1 MELLVI
7 TDIPRMT
14 ALFERVALVCPGLTL
29 VNDIHRGI
37 EDLDRRRPDLVIFQN
52 RLSGLS
58 ADILHKHLKSRLGGR
73 KTRFVL
79 ISTSEALDVE
89 LSARFDAIL
98 DPALD
103 DAQLEQTI
111 VRLTGLAGHQER
123 PLSPETDACAPDPAK
138 PAMPDE
144 AQISSGAG
152 DQQTGDT
159 FPLALPIDLSQ
170 ENEEPPETPLVY
182 ELPRRP
188 GRKIVSEFSLQLEQQ
203 GADHLQQPAPQE
215 VFEEPPVRR
224 DLHQMPYLIA
234 DSDIVQPWYRRTA
247 PLLVGATLVL
257 VLAVSVV
264 QYRAGKTPAE
274 QPETAIT
281 GASTVQQPVSSSII
295 GTSATDAARQNL
307 ASHGGGRPRNLPGFV
322 PRDGHDPAYGKQ
334 HPGWELYLGATSEHR
349 VFREADGSIKAVQI
363 IDRSGAGIQESFYT
377 SVLKELAGATA
388 MRPTSSEVK
397 EGYEIRR
404 GEVAGLQ
411 LVQYRDAQG
420 GRLRGFVITW
430 P

>member
-14 ALFERVALVCPGLTL
+14 VLFERVALSCPGLTL

-58 ADILHKHLKSRLGGR
+58 ADILHKHLKSRLGSR

-79 ISTSEALDVE
+79 ISTSEALDVD

-103 DAQLEQTI
+103 DTQLEQTI
-111 VRLTGLAGHQER
+111 VKLIGLTSPQDG
-123 PLSPETDACAPDPAK
+123 PLSSETAVTAAEQSEPAISEEQPVPVADAEQAARV
-138 PAMPDE
+138 
-144 AQISSGAG
+144 
-152 DQQTGDT
+152 
-159 FPLALPIDLSQ
+159 FPLTLPADLQ
-170 ENEEPPETPLVY
+170 REKEEPSEAPLVY

-188 GRKIVSEFSLQLEQQ
+188 VRKIISEFSQQLEQQ
-203 GADHLQQPAPQE
+203 SADHLQQPVQPE
-215 VFEEPPVRR
+215 VYEEPPVLR
-224 DLHQMPYLIA
+224 DLHQMPHLIA
-234 DSDIVQPWYRRTA
+234 DSDLVRPWYRRTA
-247 PLLVGATLVL
+247 PLLVGVTLV
-257 VLAVSVV
+257 VVVAVSVL
-264 QYRAGKTPAE
+264 QYRTGKTPDE
-274 QPETAIT
+274 QPPVAKAE
-281 GASTVQQPVSSSII
+281 GAAVQQPVSSSRV
-295 GTSATDAARQNL
+295 GTSATDPARQNL
-307 ASHGGGRPRNLPGFV
+307 ASHGGGRPRDLPGFV
-322 PRDGHDPAYGKQ
+322 PRDGHEPAYGKQ

-349 VFREADGSIKAVQI
+349 VFREADGIIKALQI

>member
-14 ALFERVALVCPGLTL
+14 ALFERVALVCPDLTL

-58 ADILHKHLKSRLGGR
+58 ADILHKHLKSRLGSR
-73 KTRFVL
+73 RTRFVL
-79 ISTSEALDVE
+79 ISTSESLDVD

-103 DAQLEQTI
+103 DAQLEQSI
-111 VRLTGLAGHQER
+111 LRLTGLAGPQDG
-123 PLSPETDACAPDPAK
+123 PLPPEPDVGAVASAK
-138 PAMPDE
+138 PVMPDE
-144 AQISSGAG
+144 ARLSPVAG
-152 DQQTGDT
+152 GEKVGGT
-159 FPLALPIDLSQ
+159 FPLALPVDLQ
-170 ENEEPPETPLVY
+170 RDNEESPETPLVY
-182 ELPRRP
+182 ELPKRT

-203 GADHLQQPAPQE
+203 GADHVQQPVPQE
-215 VFEEPPVRR
+215 IYEEPPVRR
-224 DLHQMPYLIA
+224 DLHQTPHVIV
-234 DSDIVQPWYRRTA
+234 DSDRIRPWYRRTA
-247 PLLVGATLVL
+247 PLLIAATLAV

-264 QYRAGKTPAE
+264 QYRSGKAPAE
-274 QPETAIT
+274 QSQEAPP
-281 GASTVQQPVSSSII
+281 GASAVQQAVSSSTVS
-295 GTSATDAARQNL
+295 TSAPSPARQNL

-322 PRDGHDPAYGKQ
+322 PRDGHDPSYGRQ
-334 HPGWELYLGATSEHR
+334 HPGWELYLGTTSEHR
-349 VFREADGSIKAVQI
+349 VFRESDGSIKALQI
-363 IDRSGAGIQESFYT
+363 IDRSGVGVQESFYT
-377 SVLKELAGATA
+377 SVLKELAGVTA

>member
-14 ALFERVALVCPGLTL
+14 ALFERVALVCPDLTL

-58 ADILHKHLKSRLGGR
+58 ADILHKHLKSRLGSR
-73 KTRFVL
+73 RTRFVL
-79 ISTSEALDVE
+79 ISTSESLDVD

-103 DAQLEQTI
+103 DAQLEQSI
-111 VRLTGLAGHQER
+111 LRLTGLAGPQDG
-123 PLSPETDACAPDPAK
+123 PLPPEPDVGAVASAK
-138 PAMPDE
+138 PVMPDE
-144 AQISSGAG
+144 ARLSPVAG
-152 DQQTGDT
+152 GEKVGGT
-159 FPLALPIDLSQ
+159 FPLALPVDLQ
-170 ENEEPPETPLVY
+170 RDDEESPETPLVY
-182 ELPRRP
+182 ELPKRT

-203 GADHLQQPAPQE
+203 GADHVQQPVPQE
-215 VFEEPPVRR
+215 MYEEPPVRR
-224 DLHQMPYLIA
+224 NLHQPPHVIV
-234 DSDIVQPWYRRTA
+234 DSDRIRPWYHRTA
-247 PLLVGATLVL
+247 PLLIAATLAV

-264 QYRAGKTPAE
+264 QYRSGKAPAE
-274 QPETAIT
+274 QSQEAPP
-281 GASTVQQPVSSSII
+281 GASAVQQAVSSSTVS
-295 GTSATDAARQNL
+295 TSAPSPARQNL
-307 ASHGGGRPRNLPGFV
+307 ASHGGGRPRTLPGFV
-322 PRDGHDPAYGKQ
+322 PRDGHDPSYGRQ
-334 HPGWELYLGATSEHR
+334 HPGWELYLGTTSEHR
-349 VFREADGSIKAVQI
+349 VFRESDGSIKALQI
-363 IDRSGAGIQESFYT
+363 IDRSGVGVQESFYT
-377 SVLKELAGATA
+377 SVLKELAGVTA

>member
-14 ALFERVALVCPGLTL
+14 ALFERVALSCPGLTL

-58 ADILHKHLKSRLGGR
+58 ADILHKHLKSRLGSR

-79 ISTSEALDVE
+79 ISTSEALDVD

-103 DAQLEQTI
+103 DTQLEQTI
-111 VRLTGLAGHQER
+111 VRLIGLDGLQ
-123 PLSPETDACAPDPAK
+123 SSETAVTAVEQSEPTISEEQPATVADAEQVARA
-138 PAMPDE
+138 
-144 AQISSGAG
+144 
-152 DQQTGDT
+152 
-159 FPLALPIDLSQ
+159 FPLTLPTDLQ
-170 ENEEPPETPLVY
+170 REKEEPSEAPLVY

-188 GRKIVSEFSLQLEQQ
+188 VRKIISEFSQQLEQQ
-203 GADHLQQPAPQE
+203 SADHLQQPVQPE
-215 VFEEPPVRR
+215 VYEEPPVLR
-224 DLHQMPYLIA
+224 DLHQMPHLIA
-234 DSDIVQPWYRRTA
+234 DSDLVRPWYRRTA
-247 PLLVGATLVL
+247 PLLIGVTLV
-257 VLAVSVV
+257 VVVAVSVL

-281 GASTVQQPVSSSII
+281 GVSTVQQPLSSSII
-295 GTSATDAARQNL
+295 GTSAPDLARQNL

-322 PRDGHDPAYGKQ
+322 PRDGHDPTYGKQ

-349 VFREADGSIKAVQI
+349 VFRETDGSIKALQI